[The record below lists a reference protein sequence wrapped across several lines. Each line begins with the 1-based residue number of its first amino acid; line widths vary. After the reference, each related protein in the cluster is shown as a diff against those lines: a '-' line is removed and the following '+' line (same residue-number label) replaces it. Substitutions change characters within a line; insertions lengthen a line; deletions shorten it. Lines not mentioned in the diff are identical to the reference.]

1 MSAAAQAPINLA
13 RQGVDSL
20 AGALR
25 IISDLTAQEVALMVG
40 IVRERA
46 SLRPAA
52 STAEKVITGF
62 ADGGKILLDLAAGES
77 ELFVDG
83 LKETLHLPASVA
95 ALANLFP
102 IGVGTI
108 VAMHKR
114 MLDKI
119 GEQTKEVVASFTE
132 GKPLMAGEKAARF
145 AWEGIESFI
154 ETQKTFLDQVA
165 EQVTIATGGKQAKA
179 ARGGAKE
186 LTKLAEEGVD
196 KFIQAQKQVL
206 ALMIEQADAMSGAA
220 RKAAQNT
227 SLAELTRKSVQNF
240 TAAQKSLLDL
250 AIKPAAAAS
259 EAPKAKARAAR
270 RRPKPGKRAAAAAT
284 AE

>member
-13 RQGVDSL
+13 RQGVESL
-20 AGALR
+20 AGALK
-25 IISDLTAQEVALMVG
+25 IISDLTAQEVTLMVG

-62 ADGGKILLDLAAGES
+62 ADGGKILLDLAASES

-83 LKETLHLPASVA
+83 LKETLRLPGPVA
-95 ALANLFP
+95 AMADLFP
-102 IGVGTI
+102 IGVGTL
-108 VAMHKR
+108 VAMHKK

-119 GEQTKEVVASFTE
+119 AEQTKEVFDSFAD

-179 ARGGAKE
+179 ARGGAKA
-186 LTKLAEEGVD
+186 LAKLAEEGVD

-206 ALMIEQADAMSGAA
+206 AVMIEQADAMSGAA

-227 SLAELTRKSVQNF
+227 PLAELTRKSVQNF

-250 AIKPAAAAS
+250 AIKPAAP
-259 EAPKAKARAAR
+259 APKAAPKARASR
-270 RRPKPGKRAAAAAT
+270 RRPKPGKRAAAPAT